1 MPAHVVFY
9 TQAGCPACTVAR
21 EFLVSR
27 GAELEIRDIRS
38 NPEYVRE
45 LVEDLKSQA
54 TPTVVIGG
62 RVIIGFDPQ
71 AYDRA
76 LGTTPV

>member
-1 MPAHVVFY
+1 M
-9 TQAGCPACTVAR
+9 AR
-21 EFLVSR
+21 EFLASR

-54 TPTVVIGG
+54 TPTVVIGKK
-62 RVIIGFDPQ
+62 VIIGFDPQ
-71 AYDRA
+71 SYDRA
-76 LGTTPV
+76 LGTVPS

>member
-1 MPAHVVFY
+1 M
-9 TQAGCPACTVAR
+9 
-21 EFLVSR
+21 SR
-27 GAELEIRDIRS
+27 GAEIEIRDIRS

-54 TPTVVIGG
+54 TPTVIIGK

-71 AYDRA
+71 AYDIA
-76 LGTTPV
+76 LGTTPN

>member
-1 MPAHVVFY
+1 
-9 TQAGCPACTVAR
+9 
-21 EFLVSR
+21 VSR
-27 GAELEIRDIRS
+27 GAELDIRDVRS

-54 TPTVVIGG
+54 TPTVVIGK

-71 AYDRA
+71 AYDIA
-76 LGTTPV
+76 LGTIPNSPAQPN